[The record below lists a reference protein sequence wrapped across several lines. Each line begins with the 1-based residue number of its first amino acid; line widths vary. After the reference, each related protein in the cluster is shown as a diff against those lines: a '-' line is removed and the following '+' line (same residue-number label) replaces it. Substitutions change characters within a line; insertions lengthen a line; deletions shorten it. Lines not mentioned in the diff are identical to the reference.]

1 MTEKC
6 LKLQLLKMKIK
17 GIHELTLVDYPG
29 KIACTLFLHGCN
41 FRCGFCYN
49 PELVLAP
56 MGEEHSEAEILNFLE
71 KRKGQ
76 LEGVCITG
84 GEPLM
89 TLDVNFLKKIKD
101 LGYSIKL
108 DTNGSFPELLEEL
121 IKDGLV
127 DYVSM
132 DIKTTKDKYNDIT
145 NCEVNMEKIEKS
157 IKIISSLLDYYE
169 FRTTVIDHDVKEME
183 EIAQWLNNLCAGK
196 PRKFALQGFKN
207 KEKFVD
213 PEFSKKQDISEE
225 YLEELKEILEG
236 YFGKV
241 EVRV

>member
-1 MTEKC
+1 
-6 LKLQLLKMKIK
+6 
-17 GIHELTLVDYPG
+17 
-29 KIACTLFLHGCN
+29 
-41 FRCGFCYN
+41 
-49 PELVLAP
+49 
-56 MGEEHSEAEILNFLE
+56 MGEEHSEAEILKFLE

-89 TLDVNFLKKIKD
+89 TIDVNFLKKIKD
-101 LGYSIKL
+101 LGYSIKI

-121 IKDGLV
+121 IKKGLI

-132 DIKTTKDKYNDIT
+132 DIKTSKDKYPEVA
-145 NCEVNMEKIEKS
+145 NCEVDINKIEKS
-157 IKIISSLLDYYE
+157 IKVISSLLNYYE
-169 FRTTVIDHDVKEME
+169 FRTTIVDHDVKDME
-183 EIAQWLNNLCAGK
+183 EIAQWLNTLCAGK

-213 PEFSKKQDISEE
+213 PEFGKKKDISEE
-225 YLEELKEILEG
+225 YLNELKEILDG